1 MSRDRIV
8 ISVLVVAGILGAFWF
23 GLLSPKRQDAQRLEA
38 QLATQQQRLAKA
50 QAGAAE
56 ATSARDRYNA
66 DYKTV
71 ALLGKAVPSS
81 DGMSS
86 LLFQVDSAAGDS
98 RIDFRSLTNGGG
110 AAGASAPAP
119 APAPAA
125 AAPAATPG
133 ASTTAPAATSGAAP
147 TPLPL
152 SLIFSGSYMD
162 MQRMLGRLDRFVRV
176 DGDDIRVNGRLLSI
190 DDIALSAEPGSLAKV
205 QATITATAY
214 TLPAG
219 STPAAGA
226 AVAAPTGTAPS
237 GTAPTATASAST
249 ASPTATASAGSATP

>member
-1 MSRDRIV
+1 MRRDRIV

-23 GLLSPKRQDAQRLEA
+23 GLLSPKRQEAQRLEA
-38 QLATQQQRLAKA
+38 KLATQQQRLAKA

-56 ATSARDRYNA
+56 ATAARDRYNA
-66 DYKTV
+66 DYSTV

-81 DGMSS
+81 EGMSS
-86 LLFQVDSAAGDS
+86 LLFQLDSAAGDS
-98 RIDFRSLTNGGG
+98 RIDFRSLTNGSG
-110 AAGASAPAP
+110 APGATAPASAPA
-119 APAPAA
+119 AT
-125 AAPAATPG
+125 APAATPG

-176 DGDDIRVNGRLLSI
+176 DGEDVRVNGRLLSI

-205 QATITATAY
+205 KATITATAY
-214 TLPAG
+214 TMPVG
-219 STPAAGA
+219 SAPTGA
-226 AVAAPTGTAPS
+226 AVATGAAPGATAP
-237 GTAPTATASAST
+237 AAT
-249 ASPTATASAGSATP
+249 ASPTATASVGSATP